1 MFNKAFAKSKNKVQ
15 KGFQSTSPY
24 LGWFIFSRYLLSLD
38 RSKNV
43 LFLCMT
49 LYKIYKVCKAA
60 VTYIE
65 YSESKDFGQGRTS
78 RNLKKT
84 FNFIF
89 TLSQLKFQCSY
100 LLSWSHCNGNQ
111 GNNLFILWLRTFII
125 FKNIRYLFSMNK
137 LLEETAWYRGRFKF
151 SK

>member
-100 LLSWSHCNGNQ
+100 CPEVTVMGTK
-111 GNNLFILWLRTFII
+111 GTI
-125 FKNIRYLFSMNK
+125 YLFYDCEP
-137 LLEETAWYRGRFKF
+137 LLF
-151 SK
+151 SRIYDTCFLWISY

>member
-1 MFNKAFAKSKNKVQ
+1 MFNKALAKSKNKVQ

-137 LLEETAWYRGRFKF
+137 LLEETASYRGRFKF
-151 SK
+151 S